1 MNKKKII
8 LFASGSGSN
17 FHEICKYF
25 KFRKQISIEMLVC
38 NNPKAKVLK
47 KAKDNGVKILLINK
61 ESFYKT
67 NTVLNSILKISPDL
81 IVLAGFLWQVPL
93 KIIESFPNKIIN
105 IHPALLPA
113 YGGKGMYGMN
123 VHKAVIENNEK
134 KSGITIHYVDKNY
147 DEGKIIFQKS
157 ISISDKDTSESLAR
171 KVLKLEHSFFPK
183 IIEKTLIN
191 GE

>member
-8 LFASGSGSN
+8 LFASGSGTN
-17 FHEICKYF
+17 FLEICKYF
-25 KFRKQISIEMLVC
+25 KFRKQISIKMLVC

-67 NTVLNSILKISPDL
+67 NTVLNSILRISPDL

-134 KSGITIHYVDKNY
+134 MSGITIHFVDKNY

-157 ISISDKDTSESLAR
+157 ISISDKDSSESLAR

>member
-1 MNKKKII
+1 
-8 LFASGSGSN
+8 
-17 FHEICKYF
+17 
-25 KFRKQISIEMLVC
+25 MLVC

-61 ESFYKT
+61 ESFYKA
-67 NTVLNSILKISPDL
+67 NAVLNSILKISPDL

-134 KSGITIHYVDKNY
+134 MSGITIHFVDKNY

>member
-1 MNKKKII
+1 
-8 LFASGSGSN
+8 
-17 FHEICKYF
+17 
-25 KFRKQISIEMLVC
+25 MLVC

-67 NTVLNSILKISPDL
+67 NTVLNSILRISPDL

-134 KSGITIHYVDKNY
+134 MSGITIHFVDKNY

-171 KVLKLEHSFFPK
+171 KVSKLEHSFFPK